1 MFEVENKLEE
11 KINAKRNTG
20 SNQTGF
26 GFGKKKAGKQSQRIE
41 MVEQRN
47 FGVLGLAGLVKRK
60 RDDNTEISCQ
70 PVRLTEAGKNP
81 VLDILDP
88 KVPVDTKVLQ
98 NAINGNK
105 KTGKE
110 GNIDNVFLKMGGE
123 IRDKVIKKAG
133 KGNNREKTAIEP
145 GIVTKKGSVRVNGG
159 KCGDDLRDEK
169 QKQGK
174 G

>member
-1 MFEVENKLEE
+1 M
-11 KINAKRNTG
+11 
-20 SNQTGF
+20 
-26 GFGKKKAGKQSQRIE
+26 
-41 MVEQRN
+41 
-47 FGVLGLAGLVKRK
+47 
-60 RDDNTEISCQ
+60 
-70 PVRLTEAGKNP
+70 
-81 VLDILDP
+81 
-88 KVPVDTKVLQ
+88 PVDAKVLQ